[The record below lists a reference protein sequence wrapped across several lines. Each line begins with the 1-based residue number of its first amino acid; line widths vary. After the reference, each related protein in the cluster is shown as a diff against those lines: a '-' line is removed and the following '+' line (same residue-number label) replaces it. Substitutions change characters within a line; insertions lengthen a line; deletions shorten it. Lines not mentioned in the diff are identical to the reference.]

1 MIQFS
6 ASAFSKRAEERAH
19 VFIPIMLFSCMK
31 ALVTG
36 GAGFIGSHLI
46 DALVKKNDV
55 ICFDNFS
62 SGQRK
67 FIEHNMDKIELIE
80 GDLLNRKEIK
90 KALKNVDI
98 VFHLAAN
105 PDVRLGI
112 TNTNIHFQ
120 QNIVATYNLL
130 EEMRIAGINKIVF
143 TSSSTVYGEA
153 STIPTPE
160 NYGPL
165 IPISLYG
172 ASKLA
177 AEGLISAYS
186 HTFDI
191 DAIIYRFANVV
202 GPRSTHGVIY
212 DFINKLARNSKKLEI
227 LGDGRQKKS
236 YLYIDDC
243 INAMLFGLKTKNK
256 VEIFNIGSEDWV
268 DVKKI
273 ADIISE
279 EMKLKPEYIFTGGID
294 GRGWKGDVKIMK
306 LSIEKLKSMGW
317 EPHYSSAEAVRLTA
331 RWMIEN
337 MLS

>member
-1 MIQFS
+1 
-6 ASAFSKRAEERAH
+6 
-19 VFIPIMLFSCMK
+19 MLFSCMK

-46 DALVKKNDV
+46 DALVKENDV

-112 TNTNIHFQ
+112 TNTNVHFQ

-165 IPISLYG
+165 IPIYLNRNACMHIHYKKVSYQ
-172 ASKLA
+172 KL
-177 AEGLISAYS
+177 
-186 HTFDI
+186 
-191 DAIIYRFANVV
+191 
-202 GPRSTHGVIY
+202 
-212 DFINKLARNSKKLEI
+212 
-227 LGDGRQKKS
+227 
-236 YLYIDDC
+236 
-243 INAMLFGLKTKNK
+243 
-256 VEIFNIGSEDWV
+256 
-268 DVKKI
+268 
-273 ADIISE
+273 
-279 EMKLKPEYIFTGGID
+279 
-294 GRGWKGDVKIMK
+294 
-306 LSIEKLKSMGW
+306 
-317 EPHYSSAEAVRLTA
+317 
-331 RWMIEN
+331 
-337 MLS
+337 